1 MASPALSTER
11 NAPRSLL
18 RVRPKPTLLIGLL
31 LLLVFLITALFPAQL
46 APYDPAAFDYT
57 TLMQPPS
64 AAHPFGTDNFG
75 RDIFSRVIWGARVDL
90 QIALFTTLF
99 PFIFGTFVG
108 ALTGYYGRWLDA
120 IFGRIVDV
128 VVVFPVSRS

>member
-11 NAPRSLL
+11 NASRSLL

-57 TLMQPPS
+57 ALMQGS
-64 AAHPFGTDNFG
+64 ERRT
-75 RDIFSRVIWGARVDL
+75 
-90 QIALFTTLF
+90 
-99 PFIFGTFVG
+99 
-108 ALTGYYGRWLDA
+108 
-120 IFGRIVDV
+120 
-128 VVVFPVSRS
+128 PVWHR